1 VENQVSTASR
11 YVVLGGFTPGTP
23 VSTPLEIKREKKEK
37 RIKRKESKKKE
48 KKRKTIKEI

>member
-37 RIKRKESKKKE
+37 RIKRKENKKKRE
-48 KKRKTIKEI
+48 